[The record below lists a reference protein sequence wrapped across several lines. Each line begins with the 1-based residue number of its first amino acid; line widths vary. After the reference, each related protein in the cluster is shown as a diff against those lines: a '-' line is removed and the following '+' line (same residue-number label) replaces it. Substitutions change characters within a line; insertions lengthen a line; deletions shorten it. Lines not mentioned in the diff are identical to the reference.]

1 MSALTRSYVSNLSQY
16 FVMNDRHTVV
26 VVFSGAAGELIMLL
40 STQGVC
46 SVYQR
51 WHDSSLVSL
60 CFPSLVCAHTPIPL
74 PPNRHLPLLVSLRQI
89 LKCAR
94 ILVKFIALCLCC

>member
-1 MSALTRSYVSNLSQY
+1 
-16 FVMNDRHTVV
+16 MNDRYTVV
-26 VVFSGAAGELIMLL
+26 VVFSGASGELIMLL
-40 STQGVC
+40 STQGVLL
-46 SVYQR
+46 
-51 WHDSSLVSL
+51 HDSSLVSL

-94 ILVKFIALCLCC
+94 ILVKFIALCLCY